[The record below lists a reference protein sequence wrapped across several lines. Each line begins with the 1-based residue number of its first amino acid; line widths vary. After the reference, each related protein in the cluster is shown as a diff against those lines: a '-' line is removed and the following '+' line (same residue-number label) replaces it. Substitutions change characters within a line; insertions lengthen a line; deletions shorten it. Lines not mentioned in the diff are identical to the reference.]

1 MELDSSVNFLTKKD
15 DGLTALVGL
24 QKSAVKENK
33 SAEEEEEEELELAHA
48 LVSSSP
54 ALDFFAEYSAAK
66 ERHDSG
72 ISGSPVSTSDC
83 EPLGNGADG
92 GGDAAD
98 VLGDTVPA
106 AQPPA
111 SEPVT
116 EGRGRQDG
124 GERSQGAGAN
134 GGGGSPAKRAA
145 AAVGSGTGQLRK
157 RPGLAKLPH
166 EGQPA
171 QSDR

>member
-1 MELDSSVNFLTKKD
+1 MELDSSVNFSTKKD

-24 QKSAVKENK
+24 QKSAVEENK

-48 LVSSSP
+48 LVRSSP

-83 EPLGNGADG
+83 EPLGNGAD
-92 GGDAAD
+92 AA
-98 VLGDTVPA
+98 VLLGDTVSA

-124 GERSQGAGAN
+124 GERSKGAGAN
-134 GGGGSPAKRAA
+134 GGGGSPDKRAA
-145 AAVGSGTGQLRK
+145 AAGSGTGQLRK
-157 RPGLAKLPH
+157 RPGPAKLPH

>member
-1 MELDSSVNFLTKKD
+1 MELDSSVNFSTKKD

-24 QKSAVKENK
+24 QKSAVEENK

-83 EPLGNGADG
+83 EPLGGPD
-92 GGDAAD
+92 GGDAV

-106 AQPPA
+106 GQPPA

-145 AAVGSGTGQLRK
+145 AAGSGTGQLRK
-157 RPGLAKLPH
+157 RPGPAKLPH

-171 QSDR
+171 QSER

>member
-1 MELDSSVNFLTKKD
+1 MELDSSVNFSTKKD

-24 QKSAVKENK
+24 QKSAVEENK

-48 LVSSSP
+48 LVSSSSP

-83 EPLGNGADG
+83 EPLGNGVD

-98 VLGDTVPA
+98 VLGATVPA
-106 AQPPA
+106 GQPPA

-124 GERSQGAGAN
+124 GERSKDAGAN

-145 AAVGSGTGQLRK
+145 AAGSGTGQLRK
-157 RPGLAKLPH
+157 RPGPAKLPH